1 YPELLKDLPRDMVL
15 LNWEYE
21 QDGNNIARTKEI
33 AGTGIQFMVCP
44 GTSSWLT
51 HGSRMPNSMRNVA
64 GFSAQGRKH
73 NAEGLLIT
81 DWGDQGHRNFLGI
94 SLHAFA
100 YGAAHGWHGKAVDDK
115 SFTQNFCYHMFGQRT
130 NKMAKMLK
138 LLGSAYIT
146 CGKLS
151 RNESL
156 LYHAL
161 VEPLLPTEPTGL
173 SPIDLMTTKGLQ
185 RVLSQLSDEKLW
197 PKPDRSTSRFEKLA
211 FKEYSLAGRMDC
223 LASKRALVAKSLRCG
238 KAIKKSELKQ
248 LSRQMR
254 NLSEDFKELW
264 LLRNKSSHLRDN
276 LRLFKQTV
284 QESEKLAEKN

>member
-1 YPELLKDLPRDMVL
+1 MVL

-115 SFTQNFCYHMFGQRT
+115 SFTQNFCYNMFDQRT

-138 LLGSAYIT
+138 LLGSTYIT